1 MFLIVVYVTYI
12 FYGEEGE
19 RGMSAADDVIK
30 R

>member
-1 MFLIVVYVTYI
+1 MFLVVVYVTYI

-19 RGMSAADDVIK
+19 GGMSAADDVIK